1 MGPGQA
7 TFIIP
12 AMYVLH
18 TVLTIVS
25 GELFYQTYIPMVS
38 PIGSEAVRSRL
49 PFPFPWGHPLCF
61 PVVPRVQFGETVSS
75 SAELCFLYVW
85 IWMRWK
91 RPA

>member
-38 PIGSEAVRSRL
+38 PIGREAVRSPPALSLCAQGTPTL
-49 PFPFPWGHPLCF
+49 PVSCGSCAFPWFLLQSQSPL
-61 PVVPRVQFGETVSS
+61 
-75 SAELCFLYVW
+75 
-85 IWMRWK
+85 
-91 RPA
+91 

>member
-1 MGPGQA
+1 
-7 TFIIP
+7 
-12 AMYVLH
+12 MYVLH

-25 GELFYQTYIPMVS
+25 GELFYQTYLPMVS

-49 PFPFPWGHPLCF
+49 PFPSAHRERPRFLCPAVHVLSCGSCCNQKPSLRNCF
-61 PVVPRVQFGETVSS
+61 KLQR
-75 SAELCFLYVW
+75 CFLYVW

>member
-25 GELFYQTYIPMVS
+25 GELFYQTYKPMVS
-38 PIGSEAVRSRL
+38 PIGSEAVRSPPALSLSLGTPAVLSCGSQSTIWRNGFKL
-49 PFPFPWGHPLCF
+49 
-61 PVVPRVQFGETVSS
+61 QS
-75 SAELCFLYVW
+75 SACCTSGSG
-85 IWMRWK
+85 
-91 RPA
+91 